1 MGNSWLQF
9 NKLNLSPRKQRALL
23 LRFGSPAE
31 VLRAPQSDLLRVEGV
46 TRENV
51 DAIREVAAKTDW
63 NNELSLME
71 KLGIRM
77 VTWDDSSYPQ
87 QLKEIHDPPPLLF
100 VRGELKS
107 DEFRSVAIVGTRR
120 ASTYA
125 RIISE
130 RLAADLSRYG
140 VTVVSGLALGVD
152 TEAHRGALRAG
163 GRTIAVCGCGLEA
176 NYPAAN
182 SKLREEIVTRGA
194 LLSELPFGTT
204 PEKWHFP
211 ARNRIISGLSLGV
224 VVVEAPDAS
233 GALITADCA
242 LEQGREVFAVPGN
255 VTLNN
260 NRGGH
265 RLLKEGAT
273 LVEDANDI
281 LRALGLEEEQTS
293 LNFGEE
299 KEPQE
304 AANLSP
310 NETAV
315 LRGLGR
321 EEKHVDD
328 ITRAVKLTPA
338 EVNASLMMLEMKGYA
353 RRLPGNMFMRVR

>member
-130 RLAADLSRYG
+130 RLAADLS
-140 VTVVSGLALGVD
+140 
-152 TEAHRGALRAG
+152 
-163 GRTIAVCGCGLEA
+163 
-176 NYPAAN
+176 
-182 SKLREEIVTRGA
+182 
-194 LLSELPFGTT
+194 
-204 PEKWHFP
+204 
-211 ARNRIISGLSLGV
+211 
-224 VVVEAPDAS
+224 
-233 GALITADCA
+233 
-242 LEQGREVFAVPGN
+242 
-255 VTLNN
+255 
-260 NRGGH
+260 
-265 RLLKEGAT
+265 
-273 LVEDANDI
+273 
-281 LRALGLEEEQTS
+281 
-293 LNFGEE
+293 
-299 KEPQE
+299 
-304 AANLSP
+304 
-310 NETAV
+310 
-315 LRGLGR
+315 
-321 EEKHVDD
+321 
-328 ITRAVKLTPA
+328 
-338 EVNASLMMLEMKGYA
+338 
-353 RRLPGNMFMRVR
+353 

>member
-1 MGNSWLQF
+1 
-9 NKLNLSPRKQRALL
+9 
-23 LRFGSPAE
+23 
-31 VLRAPQSDLLRVEGV
+31 
-46 TRENV
+46 
-51 DAIREVAAKTDW
+51 
-63 NNELSLME
+63 
-71 KLGIRM
+71 
-77 VTWDDSSYPQ
+77 
-87 QLKEIHDPPPLLF
+87 
-100 VRGELKS
+100 
-107 DEFRSVAIVGTRR
+107 
-120 ASTYA
+120 
-125 RIISE
+125 
-130 RLAADLSRYG
+130 
-140 VTVVSGLALGVD
+140 VD